1 MSRFSSRI
9 IFFDGNISIY
19 RGRFLSVMSSKFVR
33 AHKVDSKQYL
43 AGFRLKYLEFDFKLV
58 ATYL

>member
-19 RGRFLSVMSSKFVR
+19 RGVMSSKFVR

-58 ATYL
+58 VTYL